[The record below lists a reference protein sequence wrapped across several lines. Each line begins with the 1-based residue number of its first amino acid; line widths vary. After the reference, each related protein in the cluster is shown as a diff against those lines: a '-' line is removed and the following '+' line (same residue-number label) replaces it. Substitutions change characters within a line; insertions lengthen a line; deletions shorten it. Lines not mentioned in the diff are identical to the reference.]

1 MFTAPDYFPFLIRQ
15 FHRETRWDEHN
26 SYSTFCKT
34 SQEIIDF
41 SIPHGVSVSAGRSIG
56 SGLSSQLVFSMIP
69 NKASS
74 IGYLAASR
82 SLFTVPPLE
91 SRLAVSANTIFNDCD
106 HISETVAPPGV
117 HQPHLVEDLPTVVD
131 YPTKSDVIDGF
142 ADKATGP
149 PHSDFAFFRRQQIF
163 DERDSQSLLSSIR
176 SGGWRCNWEIGNSGS
191 RNSDSSSSASRD
203 YMMVAQMYPSMSSIT
218 GSYISQRSPTSE
230 LTLSGVSIAGAHP
243 DLQLIAQYA
252 VNKRRWSSESIL
264 ATSGKL
270 IGFRS
275 QYNFGNVEAL
285 DRAAYEYYCGSD
297 DDARRVLRDKTHG
310 RFSIGSEVY
319 FGAQDSSGGISVGAR
334 YRYDLPLFSELT
346 CVLNPIMGHLSLA
359 WMQQLRPQF
368 CAAARYDFNV
378 FSLNSELAMG
388 VEWQLDQNS
397 IIKAGWSG
405 SQGLRC
411 LVDTRFSNMIFSL
424 GLAFNGD
431 SNTIRLGSGPSDV
444 SATSSGGM
452 KRLVRSFGLQ
462 FQWFL

>member
-26 SYSTFCKT
+26 SYSAFCKT

-41 SIPHGVSVSAGRSIG
+41 SIPHGVSVSAGRCIG

-82 SLFTVPPLE
+82 PLFTVPPLE
-91 SRLAVSANTIFNDCD
+91 SRLEAPASTIFNDCD
-106 HISETVAPPGV
+106 RISEAVAPPGL
-117 HQPHLVEDLPTVVD
+117 HQSRPVDDLRAGID

-142 ADKATGP
+142 SDEVP
-149 PHSDFAFFRRQQIF
+149 PPPYNDFAFLRRQQAF

-176 SGGWRCNWEIGNSGS
+176 SGGWKCNWEIGNPGS
-191 RNSDSSSSASRD
+191 KHKDSSSSASRD
-203 YMMVAQMYPSMSSIT
+203 YMMVAQMYPSLSSIT
-218 GSYISQRSPTSE
+218 GSYISQRSPSSE
-230 LTLSGVSIAGAHP
+230 LTISGVSVAGAHP

-270 IGFRS
+270 IGFRN

-285 DRAAYEYYCGSD
+285 DRAAYAYYCGSD
-297 DDARRVLRDKTHG
+297 DDARRVLREKTHG
-310 RFSIGSEVY
+310 RFSVGSEVY
-319 FGAQDSSGGISVGAR
+319 FGAQDSSGGISLGAR

-359 WMQQLRPQF
+359 WMQQLRPHF

-378 FSLNSELAMG
+378 YSLNSELAMG

-431 SNTIRLGSGPSDV
+431 SSGIRFGPGPPDMP
-444 SATSSGGM
+444 ATSSSGV
-452 KRLVRSFGLQ
+452 KRLVKSFGLQ

>member
-26 SYSTFCKT
+26 SYSSFCKS

-41 SIPHGVSVSAGRSIG
+41 SIPRGVSVGAGRSIG

-69 NKASS
+69 NKSSS

-82 SLFTVPPLE
+82 PLFTVPPLK
-91 SRLAVSANTIFNDCD
+91 SRLDVSANTIFNECD
-106 HISETVAPPGV
+106 EIAETVTSSGAHKPYTSDAMQV
-117 HQPHLVEDLPTVVD
+117 ATE
-131 YPTKSDVIDGF
+131 YPTNSDVIDGF
-142 ADKATGP
+142 SVVAAAP
-149 PHSDFAFFRRQQIF
+149 VHSDFAFLRRQQIF
-163 DERDSQSLLSSIR
+163 DERDIQSLLGRIR
-176 SGGWRCNWEIGNSGS
+176 SGGWKCNWEIGKPDTKHN
-191 RNSDSSSSASRD
+191 DSSSSVSKD
-203 YMMVAQMYPSMSSIT
+203 YMMVAQMYPSLSSIT

-230 LTLSGVSIAGAHP
+230 LTISGVSVAGAHP

-252 VNKRRWSSESIL
+252 VNKRRWSSETIL

-270 IGFRS
+270 IGLRS
-275 QYNFGNVEAL
+275 RYNFGNVEAL
-285 DRAAYEYYCGSD
+285 DKAAYAYYCGTD
-297 DDARRVLRDKTHG
+297 DDARRVLREKTHG

-319 FGAQDSSGGISVGAR
+319 YGAQDSSGGVSVGAQ

-378 FSLNSELAMG
+378 YSLNSELAMG
-388 VEWQLDQNS
+388 VEWQLDHNS

-411 LVDTRFSNMIFSL
+411 LIDTRFSNMIFSL
-424 GLAFNGD
+424 GLAFNSD
-431 SNTIRLGSGPSDV
+431 SSSIRLGPGSSAMPS
-444 SATSSGGM
+444 TSSSGM